1 VFFNT
6 TCVSFGGSDWVRSP
20 ETLSLSLSLTHTHTP
35 FIHTLLPHLF
45 GSTLY
50 IDVVETWFG
59 VRGGLLERIKRI
71 PGVWRGEGERERVEK
86 KIERERQSERKI
98 KRDKERQ

>member
-1 VFFNT
+1 MFFNT
-6 TCVSFGGSDWVRSP
+6 TCASFGGSDWVRSP
-20 ETLSLSLSLTHTHTP
+20 ETLDLSLSLSLTHTP

-59 VRGGLLERIKRI
+59 VRGGLLKRIKRI

-86 KIERERQSERKI
+86 KIEKDRQSERKI